1 MSGIE
6 GCETARIAGDLSGRS
21 VFSLPHRAEALCFAR
36 AAFQADG
43 SRLRNT
49 PRFPPIALYLAFLRY
64 VLVGLRVSQKKPV
77 SRLTLNAGRVT
88 LAA

>member
-1 MSGIE
+1 MLAAVQ
-6 GCETARIAGDLSGRS
+6 ARGEPPSFSFSSSERGDFGHRS
-21 VFSLPHRAEALCFAR
+21 PPPLAPE
-36 AAFQADG
+36 DE
-43 SRLRNT
+43 NENEDEDD